1 MSKKNYSLAVIATC
15 CLLSLPRLGA
25 QEPDCKKLESNNA
38 ESECFSSRLAKSEA
52 EMQRAYKGALAAYTH
67 SPEEYKTL
75 YPEFSESKYDLE
87 HQEET
92 DKRVLRKLRQSQRL
106 WVAYRES
113 ACGAIEEKYEGGT
126 IIGEVVP
133 ICKDELTKERT
144 KWLEAQFGESSGESK
159 APKNSQINEP
169 TKR

>member
-15 CLLSLPRLGA
+15 CLLSLSRTGA
-25 QEPDCKKLESNNA
+25 QEPDCKKLENNNA
-38 ESECFSSRLAKSEA
+38 ESECFYGRLEKTEA
-52 EMQRAYKGALAAYTH
+52 EMQRAYRSALAAYTH
-67 SPEEYKTL
+67 NPEEYKTL
-75 YPEFSESKYDLE
+75 YPEFSKSKYDME
-87 HQEET
+87 HQEKA
-92 DKRVLRKLRQSQRL
+92 DKRVLRKLSESQRL

-144 KWLEAQFGESSGESK
+144 KWLEAQFGESKTLKKSGINGS
-159 APKNSQINEP
+159 PK
-169 TKR
+169 R